1 MSRGPLR
8 STRAHEANACARRT
22 GPAEIVRGASSPGR
36 SSRCARSRSLN
47 RGSSRAASALRYG
60 EVLRLADEVDLGARP
75 RARRLKGGE
84 GRVGQG
90 VVGAPLSHSAD
101 VAGRR
106 PPRKTVDLHGFER
119 GARGTVL
126 PAGTWVTRVNPRL
139 LRVYERVRRFRL
151 DSTAGL
157 LGSARPSAT
166 RRSCCC
172 QPVSHFQLAAAAEV
186 ADVTIKHV
194 NRAPSS
200 GAPVTSLITVTR

>member
-1 MSRGPLR
+1 M
-8 STRAHEANACARRT
+8 RA
-22 GPAEIVRGASSPGR
+22 RGAP
-36 SSRCARSRSLN
+36 
-47 RGSSRAASALRYG
+47 
-60 EVLRLADEVDLGARP
+60 ARP
-75 RARRLKGGE
+75 RSSAGPVVRAGRRGARALDRSTEEAAGLRARCATAKSSGWRTRWIWGPRLRASRLKGGE
-84 GRVGQG
+84 GRVGQK

-126 PAGTWVTRVNPRL
+126 PAGTSVTRVNPRL

-186 ADVTIKHV
+186 PEVTIKQV
-194 NRAPSS
+194 NCAPSS
-200 GAPVTSLITVTR
+200 